1 MREEARIFSETGPI
15 LGESGETM
23 ARYKAHGERFA
34 IEQGRQNVSLEREV
48 LLDRT
53 QVRENLQ
60 RSAGEIHVN
69 HVSRFM
75 P

>member
-34 IEQGRQNVSLEREV
+34 IEQAGRMCRLSAKCCWIGPKSERIYKGV
-48 LLDRT
+48 LAKST
-53 QVRENLQ
+53 
-60 RSAGEIHVN
+60 
-69 HVSRFM
+69 
-75 P
+75 